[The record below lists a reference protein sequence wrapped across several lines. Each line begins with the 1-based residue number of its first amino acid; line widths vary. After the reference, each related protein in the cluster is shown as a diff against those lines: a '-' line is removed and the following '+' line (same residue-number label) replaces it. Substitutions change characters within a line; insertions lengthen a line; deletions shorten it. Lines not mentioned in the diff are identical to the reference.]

1 LALIRTKAP
10 APLLRLYTDNS
21 IHIVIRK
28 HDGQLLLDVES
39 LHNDALQIRA
49 ELRTDQ
55 AKLIAEV
62 LQNG

>member
-1 LALIRTKAP
+1 
-10 APLLRLYTDNS
+10 LLRLYTDNS